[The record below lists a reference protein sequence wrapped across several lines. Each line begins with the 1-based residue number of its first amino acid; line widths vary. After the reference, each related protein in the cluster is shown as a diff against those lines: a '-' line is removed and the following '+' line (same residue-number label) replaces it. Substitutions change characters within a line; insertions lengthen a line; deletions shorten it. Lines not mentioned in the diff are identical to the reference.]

1 MKKYSLKLPRI
12 IILSIILLIALL
24 VGYINEYGY
33 QLDSIW
39 YTLTV
44 LGIAFI
50 NMILSFIFNWVDWW
64 MEEVD
69 ILKIFHWKTKN
80 NSKKH

>member
-1 MKKYSLKLPRI
+1 MQKYSLKLPRI

-24 VGYINEYGY
+24 VGYVNEYGY

-39 YTLTV
+39 YTMTV

-50 NMILSFIFNWVDWW
+50 NMMLSFIFDWVDW
-64 MEEVD
+64 
-69 ILKIFHWKTKN
+69 
-80 NSKKH
+80 